1 MVLEDS
7 DVEMIEAEIEV
18 SVSRRLQCRVDFMG
32 FVGLGGG
39 PASSLSRVDS
49 SLEWKEKTFG

>member
-18 SVSRRLQCRVDFMG
+18 SVSRRLQCGVDFMG
-32 FVGLGGG
+32 FVGLGE
-39 PASSLSRVDS
+39 ARVVP
-49 SLEWKEKTFG
+49 FACGR

>member
-18 SVSRRLQCRVDFMG
+18 SVSRRLQCRVDFTG
-32 FVGLGGG
+32 FVGFGGG
-39 PASSLSRVDS
+39 ARVGPF
-49 SLEWKEKTFG
+49 ECGR

>member
-18 SVSRRLQCRVDFMG
+18 SVSRRLHCRVDFMG

-39 PASSLSRVDS
+39 GARVVP
-49 SLEWKEKTFG
+49 FACGQ